1 MLLMELNNFII
12 LTSQYYF
19 NQLYYVVHISINP
32 RGEGGGGVGLGV
44 PLTFIFIS
52 LISLLPAF
60 FNPVRLLKHYSD
72 VPRKSDRQRKIS
84 QIQRAICSDRACSH

>member
-32 RGEGGGGVGLGV
+32 RGEGGGGGGWARGASNIH
-44 PLTFIFIS
+44 FH
-52 LISLLPAF
+52 F
-60 FNPVRLLKHYSD
+60 FDLFATCFFQS
-72 VPRKSDRQRKIS
+72 S
-84 QIQRAICSDRACSH
+84 QTTKTLF